1 MKKIKIITLIFF
13 LLVIIL
19 VALSFFK
26 LPINTITNANI
37 MEQTNN
43 TVSLT
48 SSEEQ
53 SLILLPKPQIEIK
66 EANFSVQ
73 NDLLSADLITKNVMF
88 SRSLLDSNNI
98 SISIPNASIENLNIN
113 ALENE
118 VLLEGEIENLDLN
131 ISSNENTTEIFS
143 DTFSYKEAEVQ
154 FDAFIEDEVLKKLN
168 FSIQELDVNELVL
181 LLDKNYQ
188 KFFKQINLDTIN
200 VSGEYTQN
208 NFSINNLELNFNENS
223 QLKFS
228 CLINLE
234 NFLNSKLNIK
244 GFNIPFEVFSQ
255 FLQNINF
262 LNSTKLP
269 KGNLDNFD
277 IEYSDLIK
285 INSLNY
291 LTENGSEL
299 DLKGSFNY
307 IDFSDTNFDLNL
319 NSSSSNDISN
329 FFQLIFPK
337 LDSNLISFDKLSLS
351 SNIENENIKIK
362 ELNISKDETLISILG
377 DFNLDNFSNR
387 GLQIKINNF
396 KEFDLIPNAEIK
408 EILNQLNIS
417 HFTMDGAVIDEEIII
432 NSLDVF
438 EEDELKLSLSGE
450 TNLSNIQ
457 QTFLNI
463 NLQQFDSN
471 DLSKLLKYTDQDEY
485 AKYLDLYLFSNVEG
499 NLIIDLATGN
509 YVLENIE
516 ITQDEN
522 ISTLSGNIFNEK
534 FSGNL
539 SLKNLDLENMEKFFL
554 ESSRLKGFL
563 DLNLDISQPIDL
575 KNMIGISGKINGQ
588 VKINVKEEE
597 IALLLFMQS
606 LSQDIEDFEQINQLI
621 NTLSQS
627 FINNDISIEGEVTN
641 SNNKE
646 LIIKD
651 LIFTSSDNQELKGE
665 IEYFHPNYKITIF
678 DIIEQDDFIIKFDKG
693 SYSYER
699 VIPDGTVRKPLEDLI
714 QKNINKLFEN
724 LLQ

>member
-1 MKKIKIITLIFF
+1 MKKIKIITLIVF
-13 LLVIIL
+13 LLVLLL

-98 SISIPNASIENLNIN
+98 SISIPNASIGNLNIN

-228 CLINLE
+228 GLINLE

-277 IEYSDLIK
+277 IEYSDMIK

-299 DLKGSFNY
+299 DLQGSFNY

-417 HFTMDGAVIDEEIII
+417 HFTMDGTVIDEEIII

-450 TNLSNIQ
+450 TNLSNTQ

-471 DLSKLLKYTDQDEY
+471 DLSKLFKYTDQDDY
-485 AKYLDLYLFSNVEG
+485 AKYLDLYLFNNVEG

-522 ISTLSGNIFNEK
+522 ISTLSGNIFDEK

-699 VIPDGTVRKPLEDLI
+699 VIPDGTVRKPLEELI

>member
-1 MKKIKIITLIFF
+1 MKKIKIITLIVF
-13 LLVIIL
+13 LLVLIL

-98 SISIPNASIENLNIN
+98 SISIPNASIGNLNIN

-228 CLINLE
+228 GLINLE

-299 DLKGSFNY
+299 DLQGSFNY

-337 LDSNLISFDKLSLS
+337 LDSNLIRFDKLSLS

-417 HFTMDGAVIDEEIII
+417 HFTMDGAVINEEIII

-450 TNLSNIQ
+450 TNLSNTQ

-522 ISTLSGNIFNEK
+522 ISTLSGNIFDEK

-621 NTLSQS
+621 NTLSRS
-627 FINNDISIEGEVTN
+627 FINNDILIEGEVTN

-699 VIPDGTVRKPLEDLI
+699 VIPDGTVRKPLEELI

>member
-1 MKKIKIITLIFF
+1 MKKIKIITLIVF
-13 LLVIIL
+13 LLVLIL

-43 TVSLT
+43 TVSLK

-98 SISIPNASIENLNIN
+98 SISIPNASIGNLNIN

-131 ISSNENTTEIFS
+131 ISSHENTTEIFS

-228 CLINLE
+228 GLINLE

-299 DLKGSFNY
+299 DLQGSFNY

-417 HFTMDGAVIDEEIII
+417 HFTMDGAVINEEIII

-450 TNLSNIQ
+450 TNLSNTQ

-522 ISTLSGNIFNEK
+522 ISTLSGNIFDEK

-621 NTLSQS
+621 NTLSRS

-699 VIPDGTVRKPLEDLI
+699 VIPDGTVRKPLEELI

>member
-1 MKKIKIITLIFF
+1 MKKIKIISLIVF
-13 LLVIIL
+13 LLVLLL

-26 LPINTITNANI
+26 LPINTITSATV

-98 SISIPNASIENLNIN
+98 SISIPNASIGNLNIN

-228 CLINLE
+228 GLINLE

-291 LTENGSEL
+291 ITENGSEL
-299 DLKGSFNY
+299 DLQGSFNY

-408 EILNQLNIS
+408 ELLNQLNIS
-417 HFTMDGAVIDEEIII
+417 HFTMDGTVIDEEIII

-438 EEDELKLSLSGE
+438 EEDELKFSLSGE
-450 TNLSNIQ
+450 TNLSNTQ

-471 DLSKLLKYTDQDEY
+471 DLSKLLKYTDQDDY
-485 AKYLDLYLFSNVEG
+485 AKYLDLYLFNNVEG

-522 ISTLSGNIFNEK
+522 ISTLSGNIFDEK

-699 VIPDGTVRKPLEDLI
+699 VIPDGTVRKPLEELI

>member
-1 MKKIKIITLIFF
+1 MKKIKIITLIVF
-13 LLVIIL
+13 LLVLIL

-26 LPINTITNANI
+26 LPINAITNANI

-53 SLILLPKPQIEIK
+53 SLILLPKPQIGIK

-98 SISIPNASIENLNIN
+98 SISIPNASLGNLNIN

-200 VSGEYTQN
+200 VIGEYTQN

-228 CLINLE
+228 GLINLE

-244 GFNIPFEVFSQ
+244 GLNIPFEVFSQ

-262 LNSTKLP
+262 FNSTKLP

-277 IEYSDLIK
+277 IEYSDILK

-299 DLKGSFNY
+299 DLQGSFNY

-319 NSSSSNDISN
+319 NSSSSTDISN

-337 LDSNLISFDKLSLS
+337 LDSNLLNFDKLSLS

-396 KEFDLIPNAEIK
+396 KEFELIPNAEIK

-417 HFTMDGAVIDEEIII
+417 HFTMDGTVIDDEIII

-450 TNLSNIQ
+450 TNLSNTQ

-463 NLQQFDSN
+463 NLQQVDSN
-471 DLSKLLKYTDQDEY
+471 DLSKLLKYTDQDDY
-485 AKYLDLYLFSNVEG
+485 TKYLDLYSFNNVEG

-522 ISTLSGNIFNEK
+522 ISTLSGNIFDEK

-554 ESSRLKGFL
+554 KSSRLKGFL

-627 FINNDISIEGEVTN
+627 FINNNISIEGEVTN

-699 VIPDGTVRKPLEDLI
+699 VVPDGTVRKPLEDLI

>member
-1 MKKIKIITLIFF
+1 MKKIKIITLIVF
-13 LLVIIL
+13 LLVLLL

-26 LPINTITNANI
+26 LPINTITSAII

-98 SISIPNASIENLNIN
+98 SISIPNASIGNLNIN

-228 CLINLE
+228 GLINLE

-277 IEYSDLIK
+277 IEYSDMIK

-291 LTENGSEL
+291 VTENGSEL
-299 DLKGSFNY
+299 DLQGSFNY

-319 NSSSSNDISN
+319 NSTSSNDISN

-337 LDSNLISFDKLSLS
+337 LDSNLLSFDKLSLS

-362 ELNISKDETLISILG
+362 ELNLSKDETLISVQG
-377 DFNLDNFSNR
+377 GFNLDNFSNR

-408 EILNQLNIS
+408 ELLNQLNIS
-417 HFTMDGAVIDEEIII
+417 HFTMDGTVIDEEIII

-450 TNLSNIQ
+450 TNLSNTQ

-471 DLSKLLKYTDQDEY
+471 DLSKLLKYTDQDDY
-485 AKYLDLYLFSNVEG
+485 AKYLDLYLFNNVEG

-522 ISTLSGNIFNEK
+522 ISTLSGNIFDEK

-699 VIPDGTVRKPLEDLI
+699 VIPDGTVRKPLEELI

>member
-1 MKKIKIITLIFF
+1 MKKIKIISLIVF
-13 LLVIIL
+13 LLVLLL

-26 LPINTITNANI
+26 LPINTITSATV

-53 SLILLPKPQIEIK
+53 SLILLPKPQIEMK
-66 EANFSVQ
+66 EANFSIQ

-98 SISIPNASIENLNIN
+98 SISIPNASIVNLNIK

-118 VLLEGEIENLDLN
+118 VLLEGEIENLDLY
-131 ISSNENTTEIFS
+131 ISSNENKTEIFS
-143 DTFSYKEAEVQ
+143 DAFSYKEAEVQ

-228 CLINLE
+228 GLINLE

-291 LTENGSEL
+291 ITENSSEL
-299 DLKGSFNY
+299 DLQGSFNY

-417 HFTMDGAVIDEEIII
+417 HFTMDGTVIDEEIII

-438 EEDELKLSLSGE
+438 EEDELKFSLSGE
-450 TNLSNIQ
+450 TNLSNTQ

-471 DLSKLLKYTDQDEY
+471 DLSKLLKYTDQDDY
-485 AKYLDLYLFSNVEG
+485 AKYLDLYSFNNVEG

-522 ISTLSGNIFNEK
+522 ISTLSGNIFDEK

-699 VIPDGTVRKPLEDLI
+699 VIPDGTVRKPLEELI

>member
-1 MKKIKIITLIFF
+1 MKKIKIITLIVF
-13 LLVIIL
+13 LLVL
-19 VALSFFK
+19 LLMALSFFK
-26 LPINTITNANI
+26 LPINTITSATI

-43 TVSLT
+43 TVTLT
-48 SSEEQ
+48 SLEEQ

-66 EANFSVQ
+66 EANFSIK
-73 NDLLSADLITKNVMF
+73 NNLLSADLITKNVMF

-98 SISIPNASIENLNIN
+98 SISIPNASIGNLNIN

-131 ISSNENTTEIFS
+131 ISSNENKTEIFS
-143 DTFSYKEAEVQ
+143 DAFSYKEAEVQ

-228 CLINLE
+228 GLINLE
-234 NFLNSKLNIK
+234 NFLSSKLNIK

-269 KGNLDNFD
+269 KGNLVNFD
-277 IEYSDLIK
+277 IEYSSMIK

-291 LTENGSEL
+291 VTENGSEL
-299 DLKGSFNY
+299 DLQGSFNY

-329 FFQLIFPK
+329 FFQLFFPK
-337 LDSNLISFDKLSLS
+337 LDSNLLSFDKLSLS

-362 ELNISKDETLISILG
+362 ELNISKDETLISVMG
-377 DFNLDNFSNR
+377 GFNLDNFSNR

-408 EILNQLNIS
+408 ELLNQLDIS
-417 HFTMDGAVIDEEIII
+417 HFTMDGTVIDEEIII

-438 EEDELKLSLSGE
+438 EDDELKLSLSGE
-450 TNLSNIQ
+450 TNLSNTQ

-463 NLQQFDSN
+463 NLQQFDSK
-471 DLSKLLKYTDQDEY
+471 DLSKLLKYTDQDDY
-485 AKYLDLYLFSNVEG
+485 AKYLDLYLFNKVEG

-522 ISTLSGNIFNEK
+522 ISTLTGNIFDEK

-563 DLNLDISQPIDL
+563 DLNLNISQPIDL

>member
-1 MKKIKIITLIFF
+1 MKKIKIITLIVF
-13 LLVIIL
+13 LLVLIL

-98 SISIPNASIENLNIN
+98 SISIPNASIGNLNIN

-228 CLINLE
+228 GLINLE

-299 DLKGSFNY
+299 DLQGSFNY

-438 EEDELKLSLSGE
+438 EEDKLKLSLSGE
-450 TNLSNIQ
+450 TNLSNTQ

-463 NLQQFDSN
+463 NLQQFDSK

-522 ISTLSGNIFNEK
+522 ISTLSGNIFDEK

-651 LIFTSSDNQELKGE
+651 LIFTSSNNQELKGE

-699 VIPDGTVRKPLEDLI
+699 VIPDGTVRKPLEELI

>member
-1 MKKIKIITLIFF
+1 MKKIKIITLIIF
-13 LLVIIL
+13 LLVLLL

-26 LPINTITNANI
+26 LPINTITNASI

-73 NDLLSADLITKNVMF
+73 NDLLSADLITKNVRF

-98 SISIPNASIENLNIN
+98 SISIPNASIGNLNIN

-228 CLINLE
+228 GLINLE

-291 LTENGSEL
+291 VTENGSEI
-299 DLKGSFNY
+299 DLQGSFNY

-337 LDSNLISFDKLSLS
+337 LDSNLIIFDKLSLS

-408 EILNQLNIS
+408 ELLYQLNIS

-450 TNLSNIQ
+450 TNLSNTQ

-471 DLSKLLKYTDQDEY
+471 DLSKLLKYTDQEDY
-485 AKYLDLYLFSNVEG
+485 AKYLDLYLFNNVEG

-522 ISTLSGNIFNEK
+522 ISTLSGNILDEK

-627 FINNDISIEGEVTN
+627 FINNDISVEGEVTN
-641 SNNKE
+641 SNNNE

-699 VIPDGTVRKPLEDLI
+699 VIPDGTVRKPLEELI

>member
-88 SRSLLDSNNI
+88 SRSLLDSKNI
-98 SISIPNASIENLNIN
+98 SISIPNASIGNLNIN

-228 CLINLE
+228 GLINLE

-299 DLKGSFNY
+299 DLQGSFNY

-471 DLSKLLKYTDQDEY
+471 DLSKLLKYTDQDDY
-485 AKYLDLYLFSNVEG
+485 AKFLDLYLFNNVEG

-522 ISTLSGNIFNEK
+522 ISTLSGNIFDEK

>member
-1 MKKIKIITLIFF
+1 MKKIKIITLIIF
-13 LLVIIL
+13 LLVLLL

-26 LPINTITNANI
+26 LPINTITNASI

-98 SISIPNASIENLNIN
+98 SISIPNASIGNLNII

-228 CLINLE
+228 GLINLE

-291 LTENGSEL
+291 VTENGSEI
-299 DLKGSFNY
+299 DLQGSFNY

-337 LDSNLISFDKLSLS
+337 LDSNLIIFDKLSLS

-408 EILNQLNIS
+408 ELLYQLNIS

-450 TNLSNIQ
+450 TNLSNTQ

-471 DLSKLLKYTDQDEY
+471 DLSKLLKYTDQEDY
-485 AKYLDLYLFSNVEG
+485 AKYLDLYLFNNVEG

-522 ISTLSGNIFNEK
+522 ISTLSGNILDEK
-534 FSGNL
+534 FSGKL

-627 FINNDISIEGEVTN
+627 FINNDISVEGEVTN
-641 SNNKE
+641 SNNNE

-699 VIPDGTVRKPLEDLI
+699 VIPDGTVRKPLEELI

>member
-88 SRSLLDSNNI
+88 SRSLLDSKNI
-98 SISIPNASIENLNIN
+98 SISIPNASIGNLNIN

-228 CLINLE
+228 GLINLE

-299 DLKGSFNY
+299 DLQGSFNY

-471 DLSKLLKYTDQDEY
+471 DLSKLLKYTDQDDY
-485 AKYLDLYLFSNVEG
+485 AKFLDLYLFNNVEG

-699 VIPDGTVRKPLEDLI
+699 VIPDGTVRKPLEELI

>member
-1 MKKIKIITLIFF
+1 MKKIKIITLIVF
-13 LLVIIL
+13 LLVLIL

-98 SISIPNASIENLNIN
+98 SISIPNASIGNLNIN

-228 CLINLE
+228 GLINLE

-299 DLKGSFNY
+299 DLQGSFNY

-417 HFTMDGAVIDEEIII
+417 HFTMDGAVINEEIII

-450 TNLSNIQ
+450 TNLSNTQ

-522 ISTLSGNIFNEK
+522 ISTLSGNIFDEK

-621 NTLSQS
+621 NTLSRS
-627 FINNDISIEGEVTN
+627 FINNDILIEGEVTN

-646 LIIKD
+646 LIIND

-699 VIPDGTVRKPLEDLI
+699 VIPDGTVRKPLEELI

>member
-1 MKKIKIITLIFF
+1 MKKIKIITLIVF
-13 LLVIIL
+13 LLVLIL

-98 SISIPNASIENLNIN
+98 SISIPNASIGNLNIN

-228 CLINLE
+228 GLINLE

-291 LTENGSEL
+291 VTENGSEL
-299 DLKGSFNY
+299 DLQGSFNY

-417 HFTMDGAVIDEEIII
+417 HFTMDGAVINEEIII

-450 TNLSNIQ
+450 TNLSNTQ

-463 NLQQFDSN
+463 NLQQFDPN
-471 DLSKLLKYTDQDEY
+471 DLSKLLKYTDQDDY
-485 AKYLDLYLFSNVEG
+485 AKYLDLYLFNNVEG

-678 DIIEQDDFIIKFDKG
+678 DIIEQDDFIIKFDQG

-699 VIPDGTVRKPLEDLI
+699 VIPDGTVRTPLEELI
-714 QKNINKLFEN
+714 QKNIHKLFEN

>member
-1 MKKIKIITLIFF
+1 MKKIKIISLIVF
-13 LLVIIL
+13 LLVLLL

-26 LPINTITNANI
+26 LPINTITSATV

-53 SLILLPKPQIEIK
+53 SLILLPKPQIEMK
-66 EANFSVQ
+66 EANFSIQ

-98 SISIPNASIENLNIN
+98 SISIPNASIGNLNIN

-131 ISSNENTTEIFS
+131 ISSNENITEIFS

-228 CLINLE
+228 GLINLE

-291 LTENGSEL
+291 ITENGSDL
-299 DLKGSFNY
+299 DLQGSFNY

-417 HFTMDGAVIDEEIII
+417 HFTMDGTVIDEEIII

-438 EEDELKLSLSGE
+438 EEDELKFSLSGE
-450 TNLSNIQ
+450 TNLSNTQ

-471 DLSKLLKYTDQDEY
+471 DLSKLLKYTDQDDY
-485 AKYLDLYLFSNVEG
+485 AKYLDLYSFNNVEG

-522 ISTLSGNIFNEK
+522 ISTLSGNIFDEK

-588 VKINVKEEE
+588 VNINVKEEE

-699 VIPDGTVRKPLEDLI
+699 VIPDGTVRKPLEELI

>member
-88 SRSLLDSNNI
+88 SRSLLDSKNI
-98 SISIPNASIENLNIN
+98 SISIPNASIGNLNIN

-228 CLINLE
+228 GLINLE

-299 DLKGSFNY
+299 DLQGSFNY

-362 ELNISKDETLISILG
+362 ELDISKDETLISILG

-450 TNLSNIQ
+450 TNLSNNQ

-471 DLSKLLKYTDQDEY
+471 DLSKLLKYTDQDDY
-485 AKYLDLYLFSNVEG
+485 AKFLDLYLFNNVEG

>member
-1 MKKIKIITLIFF
+1 MKKIKIITLIVF
-13 LLVIIL
+13 LLVLIL

-26 LPINTITNANI
+26 LPIKTITSATI
-37 MEQTNN
+37 MGQTNN

-98 SISIPNASIENLNIN
+98 SISIPNASIGNLNIN

-131 ISSNENTTEIFS
+131 ISSNENITEIFS

-228 CLINLE
+228 GLINLE

-299 DLKGSFNY
+299 DLQGSFNY

-450 TNLSNIQ
+450 TNLSNTQ

-471 DLSKLLKYTDQDEY
+471 DLSKLLKYTDQDDY
-485 AKYLDLYLFSNVEG
+485 AKYLDLYLFNNVEG

-522 ISTLSGNIFNEK
+522 ISTLSGNIFDEK

-699 VIPDGTVRKPLEDLI
+699 VIPDGTVRKPLEELI

>member
-1 MKKIKIITLIFF
+1 MKKIKIISLIVF
-13 LLVIIL
+13 LLVLLL

-26 LPINTITNANI
+26 LPINTITSATV

-53 SLILLPKPQIEIK
+53 SLILLPKPQIEMK
-66 EANFSVQ
+66 EANFSIQ

-98 SISIPNASIENLNIN
+98 SISIPNASIGNLNIN

-131 ISSNENTTEIFS
+131 ISSNKNITEIFS
-143 DTFSYKEAEVQ
+143 DIFSYKEAEVQ

-228 CLINLE
+228 GLINLE

-277 IEYSDLIK
+277 IEYSDMIK

-291 LTENGSEL
+291 VTENGSEL
-299 DLKGSFNY
+299 DLQGNFNY
-307 IDFSDTNFDLNL
+307 INFSESNFDLNL

-337 LDSNLISFDKLSLS
+337 LDINLLNFDKLSLS

-417 HFTMDGAVIDEEIII
+417 HFTMDGTVIDEEIII

-438 EEDELKLSLSGE
+438 EEDELKFSLSGE
-450 TNLSNIQ
+450 TNLSNTQ

-471 DLSKLLKYTDQDEY
+471 DLSKLLKYTDQDDY
-485 AKYLDLYLFSNVEG
+485 AKYLDLYIFNNVEG

-522 ISTLSGNIFNEK
+522 ISTLSGNIFDEK

-539 SLKNLDLENMEKFFL
+539 SLKNFDLENMEKFFL

-651 LIFTSSDNQELKGE
+651 LIFTSSNNQELKGE

-699 VIPDGTVRKPLEDLI
+699 VIPNGTIRKPLEELI

>member
-1 MKKIKIITLIFF
+1 MKKIKIITLIVF
-13 LLVIIL
+13 LLVLIL

-26 LPINTITNANI
+26 LPINTITDATI
-37 MEQTNN
+37 MKQTNN

-66 EANFSVQ
+66 EANFSIQ
-73 NDLLSADLITKNVMF
+73 NELISADLITKNVKF
-88 SRSLLDSNNI
+88 SRSLLDSSNI
-98 SISIPNASIENLNIN
+98 SIFIPDATIGNLNIN
-113 ALENE
+113 SLENE
-118 VLLEGEIENLDLN
+118 VLLEGEIENLELN
-131 ISSNENTTEIFS
+131 ISSNENMIEIFS
-143 DTFSYKEAEVQ
+143 DSFLYKEAEVQ
-154 FDAFIEDEVLKKLN
+154 FDALIEDEALKKLN
-168 FSIQELDVNELVL
+168 FSIQGLDVNELVL
-181 LLDKNYQ
+181 LLNKNYQ

-200 VSGEYTQN
+200 VNGEYTQD
-208 NFSINNLELNFNENS
+208 NFSINDLELNFNENS
-223 QLKFS
+223 QLKLS
-228 CLINLE
+228 GLISLD
-234 NFLNSKLNIK
+234 NFLNSKLDIQ
-244 GFNIPFEVFSQ
+244 GSRIPFEVFSQ

-262 LNSTKLP
+262 LNFTNLP

-277 IEYSDLIK
+277 IEYSDMFK

-291 LTENGSEL
+291 VTENGSEL
-299 DLKGSFNY
+299 NLQGNFNY
-307 IDFSDTNFDLNL
+307 IDFSDINFDLNL
-319 NSSSSNDISN
+319 NSTSSNDISN
-329 FFQLIFPK
+329 LFQLIFPD
-337 LDSNLISFDKLSLS
+337 LDSNFFNFDKLSLF
-351 SNIENENIKIK
+351 SNIENENVKIK
-362 ELNISKDETLISILG
+362 ELNLSKNDTSINVLG

-408 EILNQLNIS
+408 KIFNQLDIS
-417 HFTMDGAVIDEEIII
+417 HFSMDGTVINEEIII
-432 NSLDVF
+432 NSLDIF
-438 EEDELKLSLSGE
+438 EGDELKLSVSGE
-450 TNLSNIQ
+450 TNLLNSQ

-463 NLQQFDSN
+463 NLQRFDSN
-471 DLSKLLKYTDQDEY
+471 DLRELLKYTGQEGY
-485 AKYLDLYLFSNVEG
+485 SKYLELYLFNNVKG
-499 NLIIDLATGN
+499 NFIVDLATGN
-509 YVLENIE
+509 YVLENIA

-522 ISTLSGNIFNEK
+522 ISTLSGNIFEEK

-539 SLKNLDLENMEKFFL
+539 NLKNLDIENLEKFFH

-575 KNMIGISGKINGQ
+575 KDMIGISGKINGQ
-588 VKINVKEEE
+588 VKIEVKEEE

-627 FINNDISIEGEVTN
+627 FINNDILIEGEVTN
-641 SNNKE
+641 PNNKE

-651 LIFTSSDNQELKGE
+651 LIFTSSNKQELNGE

-678 DIIEQDDFIIKFDKG
+678 DIIEQDDFIIKFENG

-699 VIPDGTVRKPLEDLI
+699 VIPDGTVRKPLEELI
-714 QKNINKLFEN
+714 QKNINKLFKN

>member
-1 MKKIKIITLIFF
+1 MKKIKIISLIVF
-13 LLVIIL
+13 LLVLLL

-26 LPINTITNANI
+26 LPINTITSATV

-53 SLILLPKPQIEIK
+53 SLILLPKPQIEMK
-66 EANFSVQ
+66 EANFSIQ
-73 NDLLSADLITKNVMF
+73 NDLLSADLITKNLMF

-98 SISIPNASIENLNIN
+98 SISIPNASIGNLNIN

-131 ISSNENTTEIFS
+131 ISSNENITEIFS

-228 CLINLE
+228 GLINLE

-291 LTENGSEL
+291 ITENGSDL
-299 DLKGSFNY
+299 DLQGSFNY

-417 HFTMDGAVIDEEIII
+417 HFTMDGTVIDEEIII

-438 EEDELKLSLSGE
+438 EEDELKFSLSGE
-450 TNLSNIQ
+450 TNLSNTQ

-471 DLSKLLKYTDQDEY
+471 DLSKLLKYTDQDDY
-485 AKYLDLYLFSNVEG
+485 AKYLDLYSFNNVEG

-522 ISTLSGNIFNEK
+522 ISTLSGNIFDEK

-575 KNMIGISGKINGQ
+575 KNIIGISGKINGQ

-606 LSQDIEDFEQINQLI
+606 LSQDIQDFEQINQLI

-627 FINNDISIEGEVTN
+627 FINNDISIEGELTN

-678 DIIEQDDFIIKFDKG
+678 DIIEQDDFIIKFNKG

-699 VIPDGTVRKPLEDLI
+699 VIPDGTVRKPLEELI

>member
-1 MKKIKIITLIFF
+1 MKKIKIITLIVF
-13 LLVIIL
+13 LLVLIL

-98 SISIPNASIENLNIN
+98 SISIPNASIGNLNIN

-228 CLINLE
+228 GLINLE

-299 DLKGSFNY
+299 DLQGSFNY

-450 TNLSNIQ
+450 TNLSNTQ

-471 DLSKLLKYTDQDEY
+471 DLSKLLKYTDQDDY
-485 AKYLDLYLFSNVEG
+485 AKYLDLYLFNNVEG

-522 ISTLSGNIFNEK
+522 ISTLSGNIFDEK

-627 FINNDISIEGEVTN
+627 FINNNISIEGEVTN

>member
-88 SRSLLDSNNI
+88 SRSLLDSKNI
-98 SISIPNASIENLNIN
+98 SISIPNASIGNLNIN

-228 CLINLE
+228 GLINLE

-299 DLKGSFNY
+299 DLQGSFNY

-450 TNLSNIQ
+450 TNLSNTQ

-471 DLSKLLKYTDQDEY
+471 DLSKLLKYTDQDDY
-485 AKYLDLYLFSNVEG
+485 AKFLDLYLFNNVEG

>member
-1 MKKIKIITLIFF
+1 MKKIKIITLIVF
-13 LLVIIL
+13 LLVLLL

-26 LPINTITNANI
+26 LPINTITSATI

-66 EANFSVQ
+66 EANFSIQ

-98 SISIPNASIENLNIN
+98 SISIPNASIGNLNIN

-228 CLINLE
+228 GLINLE

-291 LTENGSEL
+291 ITENGSEL
-299 DLKGSFNY
+299 DLQGSFNY

-417 HFTMDGAVIDEEIII
+417 HFTMDGTVIDEEIII

-450 TNLSNIQ
+450 TNLSNTQ

-471 DLSKLLKYTDQDEY
+471 DLSKLLKYTDQDDY
-485 AKYLDLYLFSNVEG
+485 AKYLDLYLFNNVEG

-522 ISTLSGNIFNEK
+522 ISTLSGNIFDEK

-699 VIPDGTVRKPLEDLI
+699 VIPDGTVRKPLEELI

>member
-1 MKKIKIITLIFF
+1 MKKIKIITLIVF
-13 LLVIIL
+13 LLVLIL

-73 NDLLSADLITKNVMF
+73 NDFLSADLITKNVMF

-98 SISIPNASIENLNIN
+98 SISIPNASIGNLNIN

-228 CLINLE
+228 GLINLE

-262 LNSTKLP
+262 LNSKKLP

-291 LTENGSEL
+291 VTENGSEL
-299 DLKGSFNY
+299 DLQGSFNY

-387 GLQIKINNF
+387 GLQIKIKNF

-417 HFTMDGAVIDEEIII
+417 HFTMDGAVINEEIII

-450 TNLSNIQ
+450 TNLSNSQ

-485 AKYLDLYLFSNVEG
+485 AKYLDLYLFNNVEG

-522 ISTLSGNIFNEK
+522 ISTLSGNIFDEK

-627 FINNDISIEGEVTN
+627 FINNDISIEGEVAN
-641 SNNKE
+641 SINKE

-699 VIPDGTVRKPLEDLI
+699 VIPDGTVRKPLEELI

>member
-1 MKKIKIITLIFF
+1 MKKIKIITLIIF
-13 LLVIIL
+13 LLVLLL

-26 LPINTITNANI
+26 LPINTITNASI

-73 NDLLSADLITKNVMF
+73 NDLLSADLITKNVRF

-98 SISIPNASIENLNIN
+98 SISIPNASIGNLNIN

-131 ISSNENTTEIFS
+131 ISSNVNTTEIFS

-228 CLINLE
+228 GLINLE

-244 GFNIPFEVFSQ
+244 GFNITFEVFSQ

-277 IEYSDLIK
+277 VEYSDMIK

-291 LTENGSEL
+291 VTENGSEL
-299 DLKGSFNY
+299 DLQGSFNY
-307 IDFSDTNFDLNL
+307 IDFSDSNFDLNL

-329 FFQLIFPK
+329 FFQLIFPT
-337 LDSNLISFDKLSLS
+337 LDSNLLNFDKLSLH
-351 SNIENENIKIK
+351 
-362 ELNISKDETLISILG
+362 
-377 DFNLDNFSNR
+377 
-387 GLQIKINNF
+387 Q
-396 KEFDLIPNAEIK
+396 
-408 EILNQLNIS
+408 
-417 HFTMDGAVIDEEIII
+417 
-432 NSLDVF
+432 
-438 EEDELKLSLSGE
+438 
-450 TNLSNIQ
+450 
-457 QTFLNI
+457 
-463 NLQQFDSN
+463 
-471 DLSKLLKYTDQDEY
+471 
-485 AKYLDLYLFSNVEG
+485 
-499 NLIIDLATGN
+499 
-509 YVLENIE
+509 
-516 ITQDEN
+516 
-522 ISTLSGNIFNEK
+522 
-534 FSGNL
+534 
-539 SLKNLDLENMEKFFL
+539 
-554 ESSRLKGFL
+554 
-563 DLNLDISQPIDL
+563 
-575 KNMIGISGKINGQ
+575 
-588 VKINVKEEE
+588 
-597 IALLLFMQS
+597 
-606 LSQDIEDFEQINQLI
+606 
-621 NTLSQS
+621 SQS
-627 FINNDISIEGEVTN
+627 
-641 SNNKE
+641 
-646 LIIKD
+646 
-651 LIFTSSDNQELKGE
+651 
-665 IEYFHPNYKITIF
+665 HPW
-678 DIIEQDDFIIKFDKG
+678 
-693 SYSYER
+693 
-699 VIPDGTVRKPLEDLI
+699 
-714 QKNINKLFEN
+714 
-724 LLQ
+724 

>member
-1 MKKIKIITLIFF
+1 MKKIKIITLIVF
-13 LLVIIL
+13 LLVLIL

-98 SISIPNASIENLNIN
+98 SISIPNASIGNLNIN

-228 CLINLE
+228 GLINLE

-277 IEYSDLIK
+277 IEYSDIIK

-299 DLKGSFNY
+299 DLQGSFNY

-319 NSSSSNDISN
+319 NSSSSTDISN

-450 TNLSNIQ
+450 TNLSNTQ

-522 ISTLSGNIFNEK
+522 ISTLSGNIFDEK

-699 VIPDGTVRKPLEDLI
+699 VIPDGTVRKPLEELI